1 MFCIFCANSVFTEI
15 EVEQLK
21 LPGMLFTRFLRR
33 TVWTVL
39 RFSQNIC
46 WFWPVLRLKGRTKT
60 YCYKKFYRTVARWC
74 SVKKL
79 LLEISRNSQE
89 NTCVRVSF
97 LINFLEIS
105 KNTFFT
111 EHLWTTTSEP
121 CVYKTCLLN
130 HLFEFAPKFPWPP
143 FLIQIYLTFT
153 EILPLPKK
161 LKKLI
166 LNFITWIT
174 GAVAW
179 GCSIYS
185 RCPEKFLKLKRI

>member
-97 LINFLEIS
+97 LIKLHEACNFIKKKTLVQVFSCEFQKTS
-105 KNTFFT
+105 KNTFLF
-111 EHLWTTTSEP
+111 LQNTSGRL
-121 CVYKTCLLN
+121 LLN
-130 HLFEFAPKFPWPP
+130 K
-143 FLIQIYLTFT
+143 
-153 EILPLPKK
+153 
-161 LKKLI
+161 
-166 LNFITWIT
+166 ITS
-174 GAVAW
+174 G
-179 GCSIYS
+179 
-185 RCPEKFLKLKRI
+185 

>member
-1 MFCIFCANSVFTEI
+1 MFGKCILNSCCQNCAKLTEQYQRKSFFFRETADFGRNVNKLGLHHQCFL
-15 EVEQLK
+15 EVLK
-21 LPGMLFTRFLRR
+21 L
-33 TVWTVL
+33 
-39 RFSQNIC
+39 FSQ
-46 WFWPVLRLKGRTKT
+46 PSEAATRGVLW
-60 YCYKKFYRTVARWC
+60 KKVF
-74 SVKKL
+74 
-79 LLEISRNSQE
+79 LEISRNSQE

-143 FLIQIYLTFT
+143 FLMQIYLTFT

-185 RCPEKFLKLKRI
+185 RCPEKFLKLKGI